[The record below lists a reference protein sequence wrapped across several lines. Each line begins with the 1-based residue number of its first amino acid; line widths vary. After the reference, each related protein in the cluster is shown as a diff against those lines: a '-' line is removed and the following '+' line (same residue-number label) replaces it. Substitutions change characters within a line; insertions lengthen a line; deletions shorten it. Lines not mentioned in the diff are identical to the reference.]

1 MNDFLNKLSQKG
13 KEFAEKAADFADKAV
28 DVGGDLLE
36 KGKDKA
42 EDLFEKGKD
51 KTEELKLKGALR
63 DVYVKI
69 GELVY
74 DQKVNGSTIDGV
86 DALVAK
92 VTGIKEELKALEE
105 KAAARAAEEAAAKAA
120 AQEVED
126 DIICPVCGVPMPA
139 GTEYCT
145 ICGAKMTE

>member
-13 KEFAEKAADFADKAV
+13 KEFAEKAV

-42 EDLFEKGKD
+42 EDLLEKGKD
-51 KTEELKLKGALR
+51 KTEVLKLKGELK

-92 VTGIKEELKALEE
+92 ATGIKEVLKALEE
-105 KAAARAAEEAAAKAA
+105 KAAARATEEAAAKAA

>member
-42 EDLFEKGKD
+42 EDLIEKGKD
-51 KTEELKLKGALR
+51 KTEELKTRHEIKELYA
-63 DVYVKI
+63 KI

-86 DALVAK
+86 DALVTK
-92 VTGIKEELKALEE
+92 VTALKEQLKELEE
-105 KAAARAAEEAAAKAA
+105 KAAAREEEAAAAKAA
-120 AQEVED
+120 AEAVED

-145 ICGAKMTE
+145 ICGAKMG

>member
-1 MNDFLNKLSQKG
+1 MNDFLNKLSQKS
-13 KEFAEKAADFADKAV
+13 KEIAGKAADIADKAV
-28 DVGGDLLE
+28 DTAGDLLE

-42 EDLFEKGKD
+42 GDLIEKGKD
-51 KTEELKLKGALR
+51 KTDELKTKHEIKELYA
-63 DVYVKI
+63 KI

-92 VTGIKEELKALEE
+92 VTALKNQLRELKE
-105 KAAARAAEEAAAKAA
+105 KAAAREAEAAAAKAA
-120 AQEVED
+120 AEEVED

-145 ICGAKMTE
+145 ICGAKMA